1 MSLNSAPRKKVL
13 GIGAPRFAKKEFQEL
28 QEIADVHWFVPDDHL
43 QVIREVKR
51 LCDEHGP
58 FDAGYVLFGTAKYG
72 PFTEEM
78 LGPMFP
84 GCGLFASGGA
94 GYDDI
99 PIGWLAANGAYAAN
113 TPTAVTNA
121 TADMAAFL
129 TLAVLRDTT
138 KAEANLRAG
147 LWRDGLELNED
158 PFGKTFGIFGMGKI
172 AKATAKKVQ
181 GLGMK
186 VIYHSRTQLS
196 DEEEKA
202 LDIAYVSEAKLLATS
217 DVLSLH
223 CPLTP
228 ATKGWL
234 SKQRIAQMKD
244 NSFLV
249 NTSRG
254 AIVDEEA
261 LIQALESGK
270 IKRAGLDVFV
280 GEPKPNPWVF
290 KSDRVTI
297 QPHWGAFTT
306 GTIYTGEL
314 LRQVLDNVRTFLE
327 TGKPRYPVNNPADKQ
342 RTNFSL
348 EKS

>member
-1 MSLNSAPRKKVL
+1 MSQRKKVL
-13 GIGAPRFAKKEFQEL
+13 GIGAPRFATEEFTAL
-28 QEIADVHWFVPDDHL
+28 KAVADIHWFVPDGHP

-51 LCDEHGP
+51 LCEEHGP
-58 FDAGYVLFGTAKYG
+58 FDAAYVLFGTARYG

-78 LGPMFP
+78 LRPLFP

-99 PIGWLAANGAYAAN
+99 PTKFLAENGAYAAN

-121 TADMAAFL
+121 TADMALFL
-129 TLAVLRDTT
+129 TLAVLRNTSQV
-138 KAEANLRAG
+138 EANCRAG
-147 LWRDGLELNED
+147 RWRDDLELNED

-181 GLGMK
+181 GTGMK
-186 VIYHSRTQLS
+186 
-196 DEEEKA
+196 EEKS
-202 LDIAYVSEAKLLATS
+202 LDVSYVTEDELLASS

-228 ATKGWL
+228 ETREWFNAE
-234 SKQRIAQMKD
+234 RIAKLKHGA
-244 NSFLV
+244 FFV
-249 NTSRG
+249 NTARG
-254 AIVDEEA
+254 AIVDEAA

-280 GEPKPNPWVF
+280 GEPNPNPWF
-290 KSDRVTI
+290 LQSNQVTV

-306 GTIYTGEL
+306 GTIYVGEC
-314 LRQVLDNVRTFLE
+314 QVLDNVRTFLE
-327 TGKPRYPVNNPADKQ
+327 TGRPRYPVNKPKGTEA
-342 RTNFSL
+342 
-348 EKS
+348 